1 MSTILFELGCEELPP
16 KSLKPLRDALQASVI
31 AQLTEADITFD
42 SIKAFAAPRRLALQI
57 QGISDKQPDRSEQ
70 KRGPAIKA
78 AFDAEGN
85 LSKALRGSVSSN
97 IPFENS
103 QVLENFFRDSKDE
116 KSNRNFK
123 ELIDK
128 INKQGYK
135 EVLEELNQKSI
146 SFLTKYGIKISVSGT
161 SKGSYISFEQTIQGQ
176 ATTELLPAIFQTA
189 LDNLP
194 IAKRMR
200 SGASRNEFVR
210 PVQWAVLMQD
220 SAVIDATIQGHQTA
234 NQTRGHRFHSPN
246 YHEIAHA
253 GNYEQLLDGLKVVAD
268 FDKRQMLIKNQ
279 VKALADEVN
288 ADAIVPQDL
297 LDEVTALVDFPIAL
311 RASFEPRFLQVPQEA
326 LISTMQAD
334 QKYFCLTDKAGKLQ
348 PYFIFITNIESK
360 DPNQII
366 EGNEK
371 VVRPRLADAEFF
383 FLQDQKQP
391 LFALTESLKTRV
403 FQDKLGTIWEKSE
416 RIAKLAAFIAALMQQ
431 QGQQIDIDETVRAGI
446 LSKADLA
453 SSLVGE
459 YPELQGIAG
468 TYYARLNN
476 EPEAVAASL
485 EEQYLPK
492 FSGDVLPQTPIG
504 ICLALADRLDTLVG
518 IFAIDQAPT
527 GSKDPF
533 SLRRSAIGILRILI
547 EKQLPINLVALVE
560 QAIKGYSDAEG
571 SKIEKMGDTFTQVMA
586 FLNSRYRAMYTEQG
600 VSVDTIQ
607 AVQAINPHMPLDFDQ
622 RIRAVQAFSELSQAS
637 MLADS
642 NKRVANILAK
652 SEVSVADN
660 VDEALLSESAEQSL
674 YGSVRQAQT
683 AVQPLLEQADYTQVL
698 QTLASLDEPLT
709 QFFDN
714 VMVNSE
720 DAALKNNRLALLKQV
735 RALFLTVADISE
747 LQL

>member
-16 KSLKPLRDALQASVI
+16 KSLKPLRDALKTSVI
-31 AQLTEADITFD
+31 EQLTEANISFD

-57 QGISDKQPDRSEQ
+57 QGISDKQPDRTEQ

-78 AFDAEGN
+78 AFDADGN
-85 LSKALRGSVSSN
+85 PTRAAMGFAKGLGIEPS
-97 IPFENS
+97 
-103 QVLENFFRDSKDE
+103 
-116 KSNRNFK
+116 
-123 ELIDK
+123 ELITINTDK
-128 INKQGYK
+128 GDYVGY
-135 EVLEELNQKSI
+135 
-146 SFLTKYGIKISVSGT
+146 
-161 SKGSYISFEQTIQGQ
+161 EQTIHGQ
-176 ATTELLPAIFQTA
+176 ATTELLPEIFQTA
-189 LDNLP
+189 LDDLP

-200 SGASRNEFVR
+200 AGSSRNEFVR

-220 SAVIDATIQGHQTA
+220 DGVIDATIQGHQTGQ
-234 NQTRGHRFHSPN
+234 QTRGHRFHSPD
-246 YHEIAHA
+246 YHTIEHA
-253 GNYEQLLDGLKVVAD
+253 NDYEALLSGLKVVAD
-268 FDKRQMLIKNQ
+268 FDKRQVLIKNQ
-279 VKALADEVN
+279 VKTLADEVN
-288 ADAIVPQDL
+288 ADAIVPQAL

-311 RASFEPRFLQVPQEA
+311 RADFEPRFLRVPQEA

-334 QKYFCLTDKAGKLQ
+334 QKYFCLTDKEGTLL

-360 DPNQII
+360 DPQQII

-391 LFALTESLKTRV
+391 LFVLTESLKTRV
-403 FQDKLGTIWEKSE
+403 FQDQLGTIWEKSE
-416 RIAKLAAFIAALMQQ
+416 RIAKLAAFIATLLQE
-431 QGQQIDIDETVRAGI
+431 QGHDITVDDTVRAAI

-468 TYYARLNN
+468 TYYARLDG
-476 EPEAVAASL
+476 ESEAIAASI

-492 FSGDVLPQTPIG
+492 FSGDVLPKTPIG

-560 QAIKGYSDAEG
+560 QAVKNYSDTDG
-571 SKIEKMGDTFTQVMA
+571 HKIAKMGDTFTQVMG

-607 AVQAINPHMPLDFDQ
+607 AVQAIHPHMPLDFDQ
-622 RIRAVQAFSELSQAS
+622 RIRAVQAFSALPQAEQ
-637 MLADS
+637 LADS

-652 SEVSVADN
+652 SEGKVADH
-660 VDEALLSESAEQSL
+660 VDADLLTESAEKDL
-674 YGSVRQAQT
+674 YQAAQQAQT
-683 AVQPLLEQADYTQVL
+683 AVTPLLATADYTQVL
-698 QTLASLDEPLT
+698 QTLAQLDAPLA
-709 QFFDN
+709 QFFAN
-714 VMVNSE
+714 VMVNSDDE
-720 DAALKNNRLALLKQV
+720 ALKANRLALLQQV

-747 LQL
+747 LQI

>member
-16 KSLKPLRDALQASVI
+16 KSLKPLRDALQASVTE
-31 AQLTEADITFD
+31 QLNEAEIGFD
-42 SIKAFAAPRRLALQI
+42 SIKAFAAPRRLAI
-57 QGISDKQPDRSEQ
+57 RIEGISDKQPDRSEQ

-78 AFDAEGN
+78 AFDSDGN
-85 LSKALRGSVSSN
+85 PTRAAMGFAKGLGIDAS
-97 IPFENS
+97 
-103 QVLENFFRDSKDE
+103 
-116 KSNRNFK
+116 
-123 ELIDK
+123 ELITINTDK
-128 INKQGYK
+128 GDYVGY
-135 EVLEELNQKSI
+135 
-146 SFLTKYGIKISVSGT
+146 
-161 SKGSYISFEQTIQGQ
+161 EQIIQGQ
-176 ATTELLPAIFQTA
+176 ATTELLPTIFQTA

-220 SAVIDATIQGHQTA
+220 SAVIDATIQGHQTGK
-234 NQTRGHRFHSPN
+234 QTRGHRFHSPD
-246 YHEIAHA
+246 YHEITHA
-253 GNYEQLLDGLKVVAD
+253 NDYEQLLDDLKVVAD
-268 FDKRQMLIKNQ
+268 FDKRQTLIKNQ
-279 VKALADEVN
+279 VKTLADEVN
-288 ADAIVPQDL
+288 ADPIVPQDL

-311 RASFEPRFLQVPQEA
+311 RANFEARFLQVPQEA

-416 RIAKLAAFIAALMQQ
+416 RIAKLAAFIATLMQQ
-431 QGQQIDIDETVRAGI
+431 QGRDINVDETVRAAI

-468 TYYARLNN
+468 TYYARLND

-485 EEQYLPK
+485 QEQYLPK

-560 QAIKGYSDAEG
+560 QAIKGYSTSEG
-571 SKIEKMGDTFTQVMA
+571 SKIAKMGDTFTQVMA

-622 RIRAVQAFSELSQAS
+622 RIRAVQTFSELPQAEK
-637 MLADS
+637 LADS

-652 SEVSVADN
+652 SEVNVADT
-660 VDEALLSESAEQSL
+660 VDEALLSEPAEQAL
-674 YGSVRQAQT
+674 YQAVQQAQT
-683 AVQPLLEQADYTQVL
+683 AVKPLLETADYTQVL
-698 QTLASLDEPLT
+698 QTLVSLDAPLT
-709 QFFDN
+709 QFFAD

>member
-16 KSLKPLRDALQASVI
+16 KSLKPLRDALQTSVTE
-31 AQLTEADITFD
+31 QLNEANISFG

-57 QGISDKQPDRSEQ
+57 EGISDKQPDRTEE

-78 AFDAEGN
+78 AFDADGN
-85 LSKALRGSVSSN
+85 PTRAAMGFAKGLGIEAS
-97 IPFENS
+97 
-103 QVLENFFRDSKDE
+103 
-116 KSNRNFK
+116 
-123 ELIDK
+123 ELTTINTDK
-128 INKQGYK
+128 GAYVGY
-135 EVLEELNQKSI
+135 V
-146 SFLTKYGIKISVSGT
+146 
-161 SKGSYISFEQTIQGQ
+161 QTIQGQ

-210 PVQWAVLMQD
+210 PVQWVVLMQD
-220 SAVIDATIQGHQTA
+220 STVIDATIQGHQTG
-234 NQTRGHRFHSPN
+234 NQTRGHRFHSPD
-246 YHEIAHA
+246 YYQIAHA
-253 GNYEQLLDGLKVVAD
+253 NDYEQLLDGLKVVAD
-268 FDKRQMLIKNQ
+268 FDKRQILIKNQ
-279 VKALADEVN
+279 VKALADEVS
-288 ADAIVPQDL
+288 ADAIVPQSL

-334 QKYFCLTDKAGKLQ
+334 QKYFCLTDKVGTLQ

-391 LFALTESLKTRV
+391 LFALTESLKNRV

-431 QGQQIDIDETVRAGI
+431 QGHDINIDETVRAGI

-476 EPEAVAASL
+476 EPEAVAASI

-492 FSGDVLPQTPIG
+492 FSGDVLPQTLIG

-560 QAIKGYSDAEG
+560 QAIKNYGQQNAQKLLNAE
-571 SKIEKMGDTFTQVMA
+571 SSIDFSMGTTFTQVMA

-607 AVQAINPHMPLDFDQ
+607 AVQAIHPHMPLDFDQ
-622 RIRAVQAFSELSQAS
+622 RIRAVQTFSELPQAEKLS
-637 MLADS
+637 DS

-652 SEVSVADN
+652 SEGAV
-660 VDEALLSESAEQSL
+660 AEQVDASL
-674 YGSVRQAQT
+674 LTEDAEKTLYQAVQQAQVD
-683 AVQPLLEQADYTQVL
+683 AKPLLETANYTQVL
-698 QTLASLDEPLT
+698 QTLVSLDEPLT
-709 QFFDN
+709 QFFAD

-720 DAALKNNRLALLKQV
+720 DAALKANRLALLKQV

>member
-85 LSKALRGSVSSN
+85 PTRAAMGFAKGLGIEAS
-97 IPFENS
+97 
-103 QVLENFFRDSKDE
+103 
-116 KSNRNFK
+116 
-123 ELIDK
+123 ELITINTDK
-128 INKQGYK
+128 GDYVGY
-135 EVLEELNQKSI
+135 
-146 SFLTKYGIKISVSGT
+146 
-161 SKGSYISFEQTIQGQ
+161 EQVIHGQ
-176 ATTELLPAIFQTA
+176 ATTELLAAIFQTA

-210 PVQWAVLMQD
+210 PVQWVVLMQD
-220 SAVIDATIQGHQTA
+220 STVIDAIIQGYQTGT
-234 NQTRGHRFHSPN
+234 QTRGHRFHSPN

-253 GNYEQLLDGLKVVAD
+253 NDYEELLGGLKVVAD

-652 SEVSVADN
+652 SEVSVADT
-660 VDEALLSESAEQSL
+660 VDEALLSEPAEQSL
-674 YGSVRQAQT
+674 YASVLQAQT
-683 AVQPLLEQADYTQVL
+683 GVKPMLEQADYTQVL
-698 QTLASLDEPLT
+698 QTLASLDKPLT

>member
-16 KSLKPLRDALQASVI
+16 KSLKPLRDALQASVTE
-31 AQLTEADITFD
+31 QLTEADITFD
-42 SIKAFAAPRRLALQI
+42 SIKAFAAPRRLAIQI

-78 AFDAEGN
+78 AFDSDGN
-85 LSKALRGSVSSN
+85 PTRAAMGFAKGLGIEAS
-97 IPFENS
+97 
-103 QVLENFFRDSKDE
+103 
-116 KSNRNFK
+116 
-123 ELIDK
+123 ELITINTDK
-128 INKQGYK
+128 GDYVGY
-135 EVLEELNQKSI
+135 
-146 SFLTKYGIKISVSGT
+146 
-161 SKGSYISFEQTIQGQ
+161 EQVIHGQ

-220 SAVIDATIQGHQTA
+220 STVIDATIQGHQTGT
-234 NQTRGHRFHSPN
+234 QTRGHRFHSPD
-246 YHEIAHA
+246 YHTIAHA
-253 GNYEQLLDGLKVVAD
+253 NDYEQLLDGLKVVAD

-311 RASFEPRFLQVPQEA
+311 RANFEARFLQVPQEA

-366 EGNEK
+366 GGNEK

-416 RIAKLAAFIAALMQQ
+416 RIAKLAAFIATLMQQ
-431 QGQQIDIDETVRAGI
+431 QGRDISIDETVRAAI

-468 TYYARLNN
+468 TYYARLNG

-492 FSGDVLPQTPIG
+492 FSGDVLPKTPIG

-560 QAIKGYSDAEG
+560 QAIKGYSTSDG
-571 SKIEKMGDTFTQVMA
+571 SKIAKMGDTFTQVMA

-622 RIRAVQAFSELSQAS
+622 RIRAVQTFSKVSQAS

-660 VDEALLSESAEQSL
+660 VDEALLSESAEQEL
-674 YGSVRQAQT
+674 YQAVQQAQK
-683 AVQPLLEQADYTQVL
+683 AVKPLLETADYTQVL
-698 QTLASLDEPLT
+698 QTLVSLDAPLT
-709 QFFDN
+709 QFFAD

-720 DAALKNNRLALLKQV
+720 DVALKNNRLALLKQV

>member
-1 MSTILFELGCEELPP
+1 MSAILFELGCEELPP
-16 KSLKPLRDALQASVI
+16 KSLKPLRDALQASVTQ
-31 AQLTEADITFD
+31 QLTDADISFD
-42 SIKAFAAPRRLALQI
+42 SIKAFAAPRRLAIQI
-57 QGISDKQPDRSEQ
+57 EGISDKQPDRTEQ

-85 LSKALRGSVSSN
+85 PTRAAMGFAKGLGIDAS
-97 IPFENS
+97 
-103 QVLENFFRDSKDE
+103 
-116 KSNRNFK
+116 
-123 ELIDK
+123 ELTTINTDK
-128 INKQGYK
+128 GDY
-135 EVLEELNQKSI
+135 V
-146 SFLTKYGIKISVSGT
+146 G
-161 SKGSYISFEQTIQGQ
+161 FEQTITGQ

-189 LDNLP
+189 LDSLP

-200 SGASRNEFVR
+200 SGSSRNEFVR

-220 SAVIDATIQGHQTA
+220 ATVIDATIQGHQTGS
-234 NQTRGHRFHSPN
+234 QTRGHRFHSPD
-246 YHEIAHA
+246 YHNIAHA
-253 GNYEQLLDGLKVVAD
+253 NDYEQLLDSLKVVVD
-268 FDKRQMLIKNQ
+268 FDKRQMLINNQ
-279 VKALADEVN
+279 VKALAGEVN
-288 ADAIVPQDL
+288 ANAIVPQDL

-311 RASFEPRFLQVPQEA
+311 RASFEARFLQVPQEA

-416 RIAKLAAFIAALMQQ
+416 RIAKLAAFVATLMQQ
-431 QGQQIDIDETVRAGI
+431 QGHDINVDDTVRAGI

-468 TYYARLNN
+468 TYYARLNE

-560 QAIKGYSDAEG
+560 QAIKGYSNAEG
-571 SKIEKMGDTFTQVMA
+571 SKIAKMGDTFTQVMA

-622 RIRAVQAFSELSQAS
+622 RIRAVQAFGEMSQA
-637 MLADS
+637 
-642 NKRVANILAK
+642 
-652 SEVSVADN
+652 
-660 VDEALLSESAEQSL
+660 
-674 YGSVRQAQT
+674 
-683 AVQPLLEQADYTQVL
+683 
-698 QTLASLDEPLT
+698 
-709 QFFDN
+709 
-714 VMVNSE
+714 
-720 DAALKNNRLALLKQV
+720 
-735 RALFLTVADISE
+735 
-747 LQL
+747 

>member
-16 KSLKPLRDALQASVI
+16 KSLKPLRDALQASV
-31 AQLTEADITFD
+31 AEQLVEANISFD
-42 SIKAFAAPRRLALQI
+42 TIKSFAAPRRLAIQI
-57 QGISDKQPDRSEQ
+57 AGISDKQPDRTEQ

-85 LSKALRGSVSSN
+85 PTRAAMGFAKGLGIEAS
-97 IPFENS
+97 
-103 QVLENFFRDSKDE
+103 
-116 KSNRNFK
+116 
-123 ELIDK
+123 ELTTINTDK
-128 INKQGYK
+128 GDYVGY
-135 EVLEELNQKSI
+135 
-146 SFLTKYGIKISVSGT
+146 
-161 SKGSYISFEQTIQGQ
+161 EQTIHGQ
-176 ATTELLPAIFQTA
+176 ATTELLPNIFQTA

-200 SGASRNEFVR
+200 SGASREEFVR
-210 PVQWAVLMQD
+210 PVQWVVLMQD
-220 SAVIDATIQGHQTA
+220 DKVIEATIQGHQSGTK
-234 NQTRGHRFHSPN
+234 TRGHRFHSPD
-246 YHEIAHA
+246 YHEIDHA
-253 GNYEQLLDGLKVVAD
+253 DNYESLLNSLKVIAN
-268 FDKRQMLIKNQ
+268 FDKRRTLINNQ
-279 VKALADEVN
+279 VKTLADQVN
-288 ADAIVPQDL
+288 ANAIIPAEL

-334 QKYFCLTDKAGKLQ
+334 QKYFCLTDKEGKLQ

-360 DPNQII
+360 DPSQII

-391 LFALTESLKTRV
+391 LFAMTESLKTRV
-403 FQDKLGTIWEKSE
+403 FQDQLGTIWEKSE
-416 RIAKLAAFIAALMQQ
+416 RIAKLAAFIAALMQE
-431 QGQQIDIDETVRAGI
+431 QGQTIDIDETVRAAM
-446 LSKADLA
+446 LAKADLA

-468 TYYARLNN
+468 TYYARLND
-476 EPEAVAASL
+476 EPEAVAASI

-560 QAIKGYSDAEG
+560 QAIKNYSSSEG
-571 SKIEKMGDTFTQVMA
+571 SKIAKMGDTFTQVIA

-622 RIRAVQAFSELSQAS
+622 RIRAVQSFSELPQAS

-642 NKRVANILAK
+642 NKRVANIIAK
-652 SEVSVADN
+652 SEGEVADK
-660 VDEALLSESAEQSL
+660 VDEALLSEPAEQAL
-674 YGSVRQAQT
+674 YQAVQQAQT
-683 AVQPLLEQADYTQVL
+683 TVTPLLAKADYTQVL
-698 QTLASLDEPLT
+698 QALASLDQPLT
-709 QFFDN
+709 QFFDS

-720 DAALKNNRLALLKQV
+720 DALLKANRLALLKQV

>member
-16 KSLKPLRDALQASVI
+16 KSLKPLRDALQASVTE
-31 AQLTEADITFD
+31 QLTEADISFD
-42 SIKAFAAPRRLALQI
+42 SIKAFAAPRRLAIQI
-57 QGISDKQPDRSEQ
+57 QSISDKQPDRTEE

-78 AFDAEGN
+78 AFDADGN
-85 LSKALRGSVSSN
+85 PTRAAMGFAKGLGIEAS
-97 IPFENS
+97 
-103 QVLENFFRDSKDE
+103 
-116 KSNRNFK
+116 
-123 ELIDK
+123 ELTTINTDK
-128 INKQGYK
+128 GDYVGY
-135 EVLEELNQKSI
+135 V
-146 SFLTKYGIKISVSGT
+146 
-161 SKGSYISFEQTIQGQ
+161 QTIQGQ

-210 PVQWAVLMQD
+210 PVQWVVLMQD
-220 SAVIDATIQGHQTA
+220 DAVINATIQGHQTGT
-234 NQTRGHRFHSPN
+234 QTRGHRFHSPD
-246 YHEIAHA
+246 YHNIAHA
-253 GNYEQLLDGLKVVAD
+253 NDYEQLLDGLKVVAD

-279 VKALADEVN
+279 VKALADEVSS
-288 ADAIVPQDL
+288 DAIVPQSL

-311 RASFEPRFLQVPQEA
+311 RASFEARFLQVPQEA
-326 LISTMQAD
+326 LISTMQED
-334 QKYFCLTDKAGKLQ
+334 QKYFCLTDKIGKLQ

-431 QGQQIDIDETVRAGI
+431 QGSEISIDETVRAGI

-560 QAIKGYSDAEG
+560 QAIKGYNTAEG
-571 SKIEKMGDTFTQVMA
+571 SKIAKMGDTFTQVMA

-622 RIRAVQAFSELSQAS
+622 RIRAVQTFSDLPQAS

-652 SEVSVADN
+652 SEVSVADT
-660 VDEALLSESAEQSL
+660 VDEALLSEPAEQNL
-674 YGSVRQAQT
+674 YASVKQAQT
-683 AVQPLLEQADYTQVL
+683 VVQPLLERADYTQVL

-720 DAALKNNRLALLKQV
+720 DTALKANRLALLKQV

>member
-16 KSLKPLRDALQASVI
+16 KSLKPLRDALQTSVTD
-31 AQLTEADITFD
+31 QLKDADISFE
-42 SIKAFAAPRRLALQI
+42 SIRAFAAPRRLALQI
-57 QGISDKQPDRSEQ
+57 QGISEKQPDRSEQ

-85 LSKALRGSVSSN
+85 PSRAAIGFANGLGIDPS
-97 IPFENS
+97 
-103 QVLENFFRDSKDE
+103 
-116 KSNRNFK
+116 
-123 ELIDK
+123 ELITINTDK
-128 INKQGYK
+128 GDYVGY
-135 EVLEELNQKSI
+135 
-146 SFLTKYGIKISVSGT
+146 
-161 SKGSYISFEQTIQGQ
+161 EQTIHGQ
-176 ATTELLPAIFQTA
+176 AVTELLPQILQTA

-200 SGASRNEFVR
+200 SGSSREEFVR

-220 SAVIDATIQGHQTA
+220 DQLVEATIQGQQTGT
-234 NQTRGHRFHSPN
+234 QTRGHRFHSPD
-246 YHEIAHA
+246 YHAIDHA
-253 GNYEQLLDGLKVVAD
+253 DNYESLLQSLKVIAN
-268 FDKRQMLIKNQ
+268 FDKRRTLINNQ
-279 VKALADEVN
+279 VKTLADQVN
-288 ADAIVPQDL
+288 AKAIVPQEL

-334 QKYFCLTDKAGKLQ
+334 QKYFCLTDKAGKLL

-360 DPNQII
+360 DPNQIV

-403 FQDKLGTIWEKSE
+403 FQDKLGTIWQKSE
-416 RIAKLAAFIAALMQQ
+416 RIAKLAAFIATLMLE
-431 QGQQIDIDETVRAGI
+431 QGVQIDIDETVRAAI

-485 EEQYLPK
+485 QEQYLPK

-560 QAIKGYSDAEG
+560 QAIKNYSSADNDAT
-571 SKIEKMGDTFTQVMA
+571 IKMGDTFTQVIT

-622 RIRAVQAFSELSQAS
+622 RIRAVQAFSELPQAS
-637 MLADS
+637 KLADS

-652 SEVSVADN
+652 SVAQVADN
-660 VDEALLSESAEQSL
+660 IDESLLSEPAEQQL
-674 YGSVRQAQT
+674 YRAVSQAQ
-683 AVQPLLEQADYTQVL
+683 AALAPLLETADYTQIL
-698 QTLASLDEPLT
+698 QKLASLDEPLT
-709 QFFDN
+709 QFFGN

-720 DAALKNNRLALLKQV
+720 DAALKGNRLALLKQV

>member
-16 KSLKPLRDALQASVI
+16 KSLKPLRDALQASVTE
-31 AQLTEADITFD
+31 QLTEADITFD
-42 SIKAFAAPRRLALQI
+42 SIKAFAAPRRLAIQI

-78 AFDAEGN
+78 AFDSDGN
-85 LSKALRGSVSSN
+85 PTRAAMGFAKGLGIEAS
-97 IPFENS
+97 
-103 QVLENFFRDSKDE
+103 
-116 KSNRNFK
+116 
-123 ELIDK
+123 ELITINTDK
-128 INKQGYK
+128 GDYVGY
-135 EVLEELNQKSI
+135 
-146 SFLTKYGIKISVSGT
+146 
-161 SKGSYISFEQTIQGQ
+161 EQVIDGQ

-220 SAVIDATIQGHQTA
+220 STVIEATIQGHQTGT
-234 NQTRGHRFHSPN
+234 QTRGHRFHSPD
-246 YHEIAHA
+246 YYTIAHA
-253 GNYEQLLDGLKVVAD
+253 NDYEQLLDGLKVVAD

-311 RASFEPRFLQVPQEA
+311 RANFEARFLQVPQEA

-416 RIAKLAAFIAALMQQ
+416 RIAKLAAFIATLMQQ
-431 QGQQIDIDETVRAGI
+431 QGRDINVDETVRAAI

-468 TYYARLNN
+468 TYYARLNG

-492 FSGDVLPQTPIG
+492 FSGDVLPKTPIG

-560 QAIKGYSDAEG
+560 QAIKGYSTSDG
-571 SKIEKMGDTFTQVMA
+571 SKIAKMGDTFTQVMA

-622 RIRAVQAFSELSQAS
+622 RIRAVQTFSKVSQAS

-660 VDEALLSESAEQSL
+660 VDEALLSEPAEQEL
-674 YGSVRQAQT
+674 YQAVQQAQT
-683 AVQPLLEQADYTQVL
+683 AVKPLLETADYTQVL
-698 QTLASLDEPLT
+698 QTLVSLDAPLT
-709 QFFDN
+709 QFFAD
-714 VMVNSE
+714 VMVNS
-720 DAALKNNRLALLKQV
+720 DDVALKNNRLALLKQV

>member
-16 KSLKPLRDALQASVI
+16 KSLKSLRDALQASVTE
-31 AQLTEADITFD
+31 QLNEADISFD
-42 SIKAFAAPRRLALQI
+42 SMKAFAAPRRLAIQI
-57 QGISDKQPDRSEQ
+57 QGISDKQPDRTEE

-78 AFDAEGN
+78 AFDADGN
-85 LSKALRGSVSSN
+85 PTRAAMGFAKGLGIEAS
-97 IPFENS
+97 
-103 QVLENFFRDSKDE
+103 
-116 KSNRNFK
+116 
-123 ELIDK
+123 ELTTINTDK
-128 INKQGYK
+128 GDYVGY
-135 EVLEELNQKSI
+135 I
-146 SFLTKYGIKISVSGT
+146 
-161 SKGSYISFEQTIQGQ
+161 QTIQGQ
-176 ATTELLPAIFQTA
+176 ATTELLPAIFQIA

-200 SGASRNEFVR
+200 SGTSRNEFVR
-210 PVQWAVLMQD
+210 PVQWVVLMQD
-220 SAVIDATIQGHQTA
+220 SAVIDATIQGHQTG
-234 NQTRGHRFHSPN
+234 NQTRGHRFHN
-246 YHEIAHA
+246 ADYHTIAHA
-253 GNYEQLLDGLKVVAD
+253 NDYEQLLEGLKVVAD
-268 FDKRQMLIKNQ
+268 FDKRQAFINNQ
-279 VKALADEVN
+279 VQALAAEVN
-288 ADAIVPQDL
+288 ADAIVPQSL

-334 QKYFCLTDKAGKLQ
+334 QKYFCLTDKEGKLQ

-431 QGQQIDIDETVRAGI
+431 QGQQIDIDETVRAAI

-468 TYYARLNN
+468 TYYARLDN

-492 FSGDVLPQTPIG
+492 FSGDILPQTPIG

-560 QAIKGYSDAEG
+560 QAIKNYSTADG
-571 SKIEKMGDTFTQVMA
+571 SKITKMGDTFTKVIA

-622 RIRAVQAFSELSQAS
+622 RIRAVQTFSELPQAS

-652 SEVSVADN
+652 SEGAVADE
-660 VDEALLSESAEQSL
+660 VDASLLTEDAEKLL
-674 YGSVRQAQT
+674 YQAVQQAQSNVT
-683 AVQPLLEQADYTQVL
+683 PLLETANYTQIL
-698 QTLASLDEPLT
+698 QTLVSLDEPLT
-709 QFFDN
+709 QFFAD

-720 DAALKNNRLALLKQV
+720 EAALKANRLALLKQV

>member
-16 KSLKPLRDALQASVI
+16 KSLKPLRDALQASVTE
-31 AQLTEADITFD
+31 QLNQADISFD
-42 SIKAFAAPRRLALQI
+42 SIKAFAAPRRLAIQI
-57 QGISDKQPDRSEQ
+57 DGISDKQPDRTEE

-78 AFDAEGN
+78 AFDADGN
-85 LSKALRGSVSSN
+85 PTRAAMGFAKGLGIEAS
-97 IPFENS
+97 
-103 QVLENFFRDSKDE
+103 
-116 KSNRNFK
+116 
-123 ELIDK
+123 ELTTINTDK
-128 INKQGYK
+128 GDYVGY
-135 EVLEELNQKSI
+135 I
-146 SFLTKYGIKISVSGT
+146 
-161 SKGSYISFEQTIQGQ
+161 QTVQGQ
-176 ATTELLPAIFQTA
+176 ATTELLPTIFQTA

-210 PVQWAVLMQD
+210 PVQWAVFMQD
-220 SAVIDATIQGHQTA
+220 DAVIDATIQGHQTG
-234 NQTRGHRFHSPN
+234 NQTRGHRFHSPE
-246 YHEIAHA
+246 YHTIAHA
-253 GNYEQLLDGLKVVAD
+253 NDYEQLLECLKVVAD

-288 ADAIVPQDL
+288 ADAIVPQSL

-311 RASFEPRFLQVPQEA
+311 RASFEPRFLQ
-326 LISTMQAD
+326 
-334 QKYFCLTDKAGKLQ
+334 
-348 PYFIFITNIESK
+348 
-360 DPNQII
+360 
-366 EGNEK
+366 
-371 VVRPRLADAEFF
+371 
-383 FLQDQKQP
+383 DQKQP
-391 LFALTESLKTRV
+391 LFALTENLKTRV

-431 QGQQIDIDETVRAGI
+431 QDQQIDIDETVRAGI

-468 TYYARLNN
+468 TYYARLND

-560 QAIKGYSDAEG
+560 QAIKGYSDADG
-571 SKIEKMGDTFTQVMA
+571 SKITKMGDTFTQVMA

-622 RIRAVQAFSELSQAS
+622 RIRAVQAFSELSQAEK
-637 MLADS
+637 LADS

-652 SEVSVADN
+652 SEGVVADE
-660 VDEALLSESAEQSL
+660 VDASLLTEDAEKSL
-674 YGSVRQAQT
+674 YQAVQQAQT
-683 AVQPLLEQADYTQVL
+683 AVTPLLETANYTQIL
-698 QTLASLDEPLT
+698 QTLVSLDEPLT
-709 QFFDN
+709 QFFAD
-714 VMVNSE
+714 VMVNSK
-720 DAALKNNRLALLKQV
+720 DMALQANRLALLKQV

>member
-16 KSLKPLRDALQASVI
+16 KSLKPLRDALQTSVTE
-31 AQLTEADITFD
+31 QLKDADISFD
-42 SIKAFAAPRRLALQI
+42 AIKSFAAPRRLAIQI
-57 QGISDKQPDRSEQ
+57 TGISDKQPDRTEQ

-78 AFDAEGN
+78 AFDSDGN
-85 LSKALRGSVSSN
+85 PTRAAMGFAKGLGIEAS
-97 IPFENS
+97 
-103 QVLENFFRDSKDE
+103 
-116 KSNRNFK
+116 
-123 ELIDK
+123 ELITINTDK
-128 INKQGYK
+128 GDYVGY
-135 EVLEELNQKSI
+135 
-146 SFLTKYGIKISVSGT
+146 
-161 SKGSYISFEQTIQGQ
+161 EQTIHGQ
-176 ATTELLPAIFQTA
+176 ATTELLPSIFQTA
-189 LDNLP
+189 LDSLP

-200 SGASRNEFVR
+200 SGSSRDEFVR

-220 SAVIDATIQGHQTA
+220 DAVIDATIQGHQTS
-234 NQTRGHRFHSPN
+234 NQTRGHRFHSPD
-246 YHEIAHA
+246 YRKIAHA
-253 GNYEQLLDGLKVVAD
+253 TDYESLLTDLKVVAD

-288 ADAIVPQDL
+288 ADAIVPQEL

-348 PYFIFITNIESK
+348 PYFIFITNIEST

-416 RIAKLAAFIAALMQQ
+416 RIAKLAAFVATLMQQ
-431 QGQQIDIDETVRAGI
+431 QGHDIEVEDTVRAAI

-468 TYYARLNN
+468 TYYARLNG
-476 EPEAVAASL
+476 EPAAVAASL
-485 EEQYLPK
+485 QEQYLPK

-547 EKQLPINLVALVE
+547 EKQLPINLAALVE
-560 QAIKGYSDAEG
+560 QAVKGYSTSDG
-571 SKIEKMGDTFTQVMA
+571 SKIAKMGDTFTQVMA

-607 AVQAINPHMPLDFDQ
+607 AVQAIQPHMPLDFDQ
-622 RIRAVQAFSELSQAS
+622 RIRAVQAFSELAQAEK
-637 MLADS
+637 LADS

-660 VDEALLSESAEQSL
+660 VDEALLSEPAEQEL
-674 YGSVRQAQT
+674 YQAVQQAQT
-683 AVQPLLEQADYTQVL
+683 AVKPLLETADYTQVL
-698 QTLASLDEPLT
+698 QTLASLDAPLT
-709 QFFDN
+709 QFFAD

>member
-16 KSLKPLRDALQASVI
+16 KSLKPLRDALQASVTQ
-31 AQLTEADITFD
+31 QLTDADISFD
-42 SIKAFAAPRRLALQI
+42 SIKAFAAPRRLAIQI
-57 QGISDKQPDRSEQ
+57 EGISDKQPDRTEQ

-85 LSKALRGSVSSN
+85 PTRAAMGFAKGLGIDAS
-97 IPFENS
+97 
-103 QVLENFFRDSKDE
+103 
-116 KSNRNFK
+116 
-123 ELIDK
+123 ELTTINTDK
-128 INKQGYK
+128 GDY
-135 EVLEELNQKSI
+135 V
-146 SFLTKYGIKISVSGT
+146 G
-161 SKGSYISFEQTIQGQ
+161 FEQTITGQ
-176 ATTELLPAIFQTA
+176 ATTELLPDIFQTA
-189 LDNLP
+189 LDSLP

-200 SGASRNEFVR
+200 SGSSRNEFVR

-220 SAVIDATIQGHQTA
+220 AAVIDATIQGHQTGS
-234 NQTRGHRFHSPN
+234 QTRGHRFHSPD
-246 YHEIAHA
+246 YHNIVHA
-253 GNYEQLLDGLKVVAD
+253 NEYEQLLDSLKVVVD
-268 FDKRQMLIKNQ
+268 FDKRQMLINNQ
-279 VKALADEVN
+279 VKALAGEVN

-311 RASFEPRFLQVPQEA
+311 RASFEARFLQVPQEA

-391 LFALTESLKTRV
+391 LFALTESLKNRV

-416 RIAKLAAFIAALMQQ
+416 RIAKLAAFIATLMQQ
-431 QGQQIDIDETVRAGI
+431 QGHDINVDDTVRAGI

-468 TYYARLNN
+468 TYYARLNE

-560 QAIKGYSDAEG
+560 QAIKGYSNAEG
-571 SKIEKMGDTFTQVMA
+571 SKIAKMGDTFTQVMA

-652 SEVSVADN
+652 SETEVADT
-660 VDEALLSESAEQSL
+660 VDEALLSEPAEQNL
-674 YGSVRQAQT
+674 YANVKQAQT
-683 AVQPLLEQADYTQVL
+683 RVQPLLEQADYTQVL

-714 VMVNSE
+714 VMVNSD
-720 DAALKNNRLALLKQV
+720 DATLKNNRLALLKQV

>member
-16 KSLKPLRDALQASVI
+16 KSLKPLRDALQASVTE
-31 AQLTEADITFD
+31 QLNQADISFD
-42 SIKAFAAPRRLALQI
+42 SIKAFAAPRRLAIQI
-57 QGISDKQPDRSEQ
+57 DGISDKQPDRTEE

-78 AFDAEGN
+78 AFDADGN
-85 LSKALRGSVSSN
+85 PTRAAMGFAKGLGIEASKLTTIN
-97 IPFENS
+97 T
-103 QVLENFFRDSKDE
+103 
-116 KSNRNFK
+116 
-123 ELIDK
+123 DK
-128 INKQGYK
+128 GDYVGY
-135 EVLEELNQKSI
+135 I
-146 SFLTKYGIKISVSGT
+146 
-161 SKGSYISFEQTIQGQ
+161 QTVQGQ
-176 ATTELLPAIFQTA
+176 ATTELLPTIFQTA

-220 SAVIDATIQGHQTA
+220 DAVIDATIQGHQTG
-234 NQTRGHRFHSPN
+234 NQTRGHRFHSPE
-246 YHEIAHA
+246 YHTIAHA
-253 GNYEQLLDGLKVVAD
+253 NDYEQLLDGLKVVAD

-288 ADAIVPQDL
+288 ADAIVPQSL

-366 EGNEK
+366 QGNEK

-431 QGQQIDIDETVRAGI
+431 QDQQIDIDETVRAGI

-468 TYYARLNN
+468 TYYARLND

-560 QAIKGYSDAEG
+560 QAIKGYSDADG
-571 SKIEKMGDTFTQVMA
+571 SKITKMGDTFTQVMA

-622 RIRAVQAFSELSQAS
+622 RIRAVQAFSELSQAEK
-637 MLADS
+637 LADS

-652 SEVSVADN
+652 SEGVVADE
-660 VDEALLSESAEQSL
+660 VDASLLTEDAEKSL
-674 YGSVRQAQT
+674 YQAVQQAQT
-683 AVQPLLEQADYTQVL
+683 AVTPLLETANYTQIL
-698 QTLASLDEPLT
+698 QTLVSLDEPLT
-709 QFFDN
+709 QFFAD
-714 VMVNSE
+714 VMVNSK
-720 DAALKNNRLALLKQV
+720 DMALQANRLALLKQV

>member
-1 MSTILFELGCEELPP
+1 MGFAKGLGIEASELTTIN
-16 KSLKPLRDALQASVI
+16 
-31 AQLTEADITFD
+31 T
-42 SIKAFAAPRRLALQI
+42 
-57 QGISDKQPDRSEQ
+57 DKGDY
-70 KRGPAIKA
+70 
-78 AFDAEGN
+78 
-85 LSKALRGSVSSN
+85 V
-97 IPFENS
+97 
-103 QVLENFFRDSKDE
+103 
-116 KSNRNFK
+116 
-123 ELIDK
+123 
-128 INKQGYK
+128 GY
-135 EVLEELNQKSI
+135 
-146 SFLTKYGIKISVSGT
+146 
-161 SKGSYISFEQTIQGQ
+161 EQTIHGQ

-189 LDNLP
+189 LDDLP

-220 SAVIDATIQGHQTA
+220 SAVIEATIQGHQTGT
-234 NQTRGHRFHSPN
+234 QTRGHRFHSPDFYN
-246 YHEIAHA
+246 IDHA
-253 GNYEQLLDGLKVVAD
+253 NDYEPLLDGLKVVAD

-279 VKALADEVN
+279 VKALADEIN
-288 ADAIVPQDL
+288 ADAIVPQGL

-311 RASFEPRFLQVPQEA
+311 RADFEARFLQVPQEA

-334 QKYFCLTDKAGKLQ
+334 QKYFCLTDKAGTLQ

-360 DPNQII
+360 DPQQII

-403 FQDKLGTIWEKSE
+403 FQDQLGTIWEKSE
-416 RIAKLAAFIAALMQQ
+416 RIAKLAAYIAALMQQ
-431 QGQQIDIDETVRAGI
+431 QGHEINIDDTVRAAM

-468 TYYARLNN
+468 TYYARLND

-492 FSGDVLPQTPIG
+492 FSGDVLPQTSIG

-533 SLRRSAIGILRILI
+533 SLRRSAIGVLRILI

-560 QAIKGYSDAEG
+560 QAIKNYSSSDG
-571 SKIEKMGDTFTQVMA
+571 SKITKMGDTFTQVMA

-607 AVQAINPHMPLDFDQ
+607 AVQAIHPHMPLDFDQ
-622 RIRAVQAFSELSQAS
+622 RIRAVQTFSELPQAEQ
-637 MLADS
+637 LADS

-652 SEVSVADN
+652 SEETVADK
-660 VDEALLSESAEQSL
+660 VDEALLTEPAEQTL
-674 YGSVRQAQT
+674 YETVRQAQT
-683 AVQPLLEQADYTQVL
+683 AVTPLLAEADYTQVL
-698 QTLASLDEPLT
+698 QTLAGLDAPLT
-709 QFFDN
+709 QFFDD

-747 LQL
+747 LQI

>member
-16 KSLKPLRDALQASVI
+16 KSLKSLRDALQASVTE
-31 AQLTEADITFD
+31 QLNEAEISFD

-85 LSKALRGSVSSN
+85 PTRAAMGFAKGLGIEAS
-97 IPFENS
+97 
-103 QVLENFFRDSKDE
+103 
-116 KSNRNFK
+116 
-123 ELIDK
+123 ELITINTDK
-128 INKQGYK
+128 GDYVGY
-135 EVLEELNQKSI
+135 
-146 SFLTKYGIKISVSGT
+146 
-161 SKGSYISFEQTIQGQ
+161 EQVIHGQ
-176 ATTELLPAIFQTA
+176 ATTELLAAIFQTA

-210 PVQWAVLMQD
+210 PVQWVVLMQD
-220 SAVIDATIQGHQTA
+220 SAVIDAIIQGHQTGM
-234 NQTRGHRFHSPN
+234 QTRGHRFHSPN

-253 GNYEQLLDGLKVVAD
+253 NDYEELLGGLKVVAD

-431 QGQQIDIDETVRAGI
+431 QDQQIDIDETVRAGI

-492 FSGDVLPQTPIG
+492 FSGDVLPQTPI
-504 ICLALADRLDTLVG
+504 A
-518 IFAIDQAPT
+518 FA
-527 GSKDPF
+527 
-533 SLRRSAIGILRILI
+533 
-547 EKQLPINLVALVE
+547 
-560 QAIKGYSDAEG
+560 
-571 SKIEKMGDTFTQVMA
+571 
-586 FLNSRYRAMYTEQG
+586 
-600 VSVDTIQ
+600 
-607 AVQAINPHMPLDFDQ
+607 
-622 RIRAVQAFSELSQAS
+622 
-637 MLADS
+637 
-642 NKRVANILAK
+642 
-652 SEVSVADN
+652 
-660 VDEALLSESAEQSL
+660 
-674 YGSVRQAQT
+674 
-683 AVQPLLEQADYTQVL
+683 
-698 QTLASLDEPLT
+698 
-709 QFFDN
+709 
-714 VMVNSE
+714 
-720 DAALKNNRLALLKQV
+720 
-735 RALFLTVADISE
+735 
-747 LQL
+747 

>member
-16 KSLKPLRDALQASVI
+16 KSLKPLRDALQASVTE
-31 AQLTEADITFD
+31 QLNEAEISFD

-85 LSKALRGSVSSN
+85 PTRAAMGFAKGLGIEA
-97 IPFENS
+97 S
-103 QVLENFFRDSKDE
+103 Q
-116 KSNRNFK
+116 
-123 ELIDK
+123 LITINTDK
-128 INKQGYK
+128 GDYVGY
-135 EVLEELNQKSI
+135 
-146 SFLTKYGIKISVSGT
+146 
-161 SKGSYISFEQTIQGQ
+161 EQVIHGQ
-176 ATTELLPAIFQTA
+176 ATTELLAAIFQTA

-220 SAVIDATIQGHQTA
+220 STVIDATIQGHQTGT
-234 NQTRGHRFHSPN
+234 QTRGHRFHSPN

-253 GNYEQLLDGLKVVAD
+253 NDYEELLGGLKVVAD

-652 SEVSVADN
+652 SEVSVADT

-674 YGSVRQAQT
+674 YASVLQAQT
-683 AVQPLLEQADYTQVL
+683 AVKPLLEQADYTQVL
-698 QTLASLDEPLT
+698 QTLASLDELLT

>member
-16 KSLKPLRDALQASVI
+16 KSLKPLRDALQASVTE
-31 AQLTEADITFD
+31 QLTEADITFD
-42 SIKAFAAPRRLALQI
+42 SIKAFAAPRRLAIQV

-78 AFDAEGN
+78 AFDSDGN
-85 LSKALRGSVSSN
+85 PTRAAMGFAKGLGIEAS
-97 IPFENS
+97 
-103 QVLENFFRDSKDE
+103 
-116 KSNRNFK
+116 
-123 ELIDK
+123 ELITINTDK
-128 INKQGYK
+128 GDYVGY
-135 EVLEELNQKSI
+135 
-146 SFLTKYGIKISVSGT
+146 
-161 SKGSYISFEQTIQGQ
+161 EQVIHGQ

-220 SAVIDATIQGHQTA
+220 STVIDATIQGHQTGT
-234 NQTRGHRFHSPN
+234 QTRGHRFHSPD
-246 YHEIAHA
+246 YHTITHA
-253 GNYEQLLDGLKVVAD
+253 NDYEQLLDGLKVVAD

-311 RASFEPRFLQVPQEA
+311 RANFEARFLQVPQEA

-431 QGQQIDIDETVRAGI
+431 QGRDINVDETVRAAI

-468 TYYARLNN
+468 TYYARLNG

-560 QAIKGYSDAEG
+560 QAIKGYSTSDG
-571 SKIEKMGDTFTQVMA
+571 SKIAKMGDTFTQVMA

-622 RIRAVQAFSELSQAS
+622 RIRAVQSFSKVSQAS

-660 VDEALLSESAEQSL
+660 VDEPLLSEPAEQEL
-674 YGSVRQAQT
+674 YQAVQQAQT
-683 AVQPLLEQADYTQVL
+683 AVKPLLETADYTQVL
-698 QTLASLDEPLT
+698 QTLVSLDAPLT
-709 QFFDN
+709 QFFAD
-714 VMVNSE
+714 VMVNSD

>member
-16 KSLKPLRDALQASVI
+16 KSLKPLRDALQASVTE
-31 AQLTEADITFD
+31 QLNEAEIGFD
-42 SIKAFAAPRRLALQI
+42 SIKAFAAPRRLAI
-57 QGISDKQPDRSEQ
+57 RIEGISDKQPDRSEQ

-78 AFDAEGN
+78 AFDSDGN
-85 LSKALRGSVSSN
+85 PTRAAMGFAKGLGIDAS
-97 IPFENS
+97 
-103 QVLENFFRDSKDE
+103 
-116 KSNRNFK
+116 
-123 ELIDK
+123 ELITINTDK
-128 INKQGYK
+128 GDYVGY
-135 EVLEELNQKSI
+135 
-146 SFLTKYGIKISVSGT
+146 
-161 SKGSYISFEQTIQGQ
+161 EQIIQGQ
-176 ATTELLPAIFQTA
+176 ATTELLPTIFQTA

-220 SAVIDATIQGHQTA
+220 DAVIDATIQGHQTGK
-234 NQTRGHRFHSPN
+234 QTRGHRFHSPD
-246 YHEIAHA
+246 YHEITHA
-253 GNYEQLLDGLKVVAD
+253 NDYEQLLDDLKVVAD
-268 FDKRQMLIKNQ
+268 FDKRQTLIKNQ
-279 VKALADEVN
+279 VKTLADEVN
-288 ADAIVPQDL
+288 ADPIVPQDL

-311 RASFEPRFLQVPQEA
+311 RANFEPRFLQVPQEA

-416 RIAKLAAFIAALMQQ
+416 RIAKLAAFIATLMQQ
-431 QGQQIDIDETVRAGI
+431 QGRDINVDETVRAAI

-468 TYYARLNN
+468 TYYARLND

-485 EEQYLPK
+485 QEQYLPK

-560 QAIKGYSDAEG
+560 QAIKGYSTSEG
-571 SKIEKMGDTFTQVMA
+571 SKIAKMGDTFTQVMA

-622 RIRAVQAFSELSQAS
+622 RIRAVQTFSELPQAEK
-637 MLADS
+637 LADS

-652 SEVSVADN
+652 SEVNVADT
-660 VDEALLSESAEQSL
+660 VDEALLSEAAEQTL
-674 YGSVRQAQT
+674 YQAVQQAQM
-683 AVQPLLEQADYTQVL
+683 AVKPLLETADYTQVL
-698 QTLASLDEPLT
+698 QTLVSLDAPLT
-709 QFFDN
+709 QFFAD

>member
-16 KSLKPLRDALQASVI
+16 KSLKPLRDALQASI
-31 AQLTEADITFD
+31 TEQLTAADITFD
-42 SIKAFAAPRRLALQI
+42 SIKAFAAPRRLAIQI
-57 QGISDKQPDRSEQ
+57 QGISDKQPDRTEQ

-85 LSKALRGSVSSN
+85 PTRAAMGFAKGLGIEAS
-97 IPFENS
+97 
-103 QVLENFFRDSKDE
+103 
-116 KSNRNFK
+116 
-123 ELIDK
+123 ELTTINTDK
-128 INKQGYK
+128 GDY
-135 EVLEELNQKSI
+135 V
-146 SFLTKYGIKISVSGT
+146 G
-161 SKGSYISFEQTIQGQ
+161 FEQTIRGQ

-220 SAVIDATIQGHQTA
+220 DTVIDATIQGHQTGT
-234 NQTRGHRFHSPN
+234 QTRGHRFHSPD
-246 YHEIAHA
+246 YHNIAHA
-253 GNYEQLLDGLKVVAD
+253 NDYEKLLDGLKVVAD

-288 ADAIVPQDL
+288 SDAIVPQDL

-311 RASFEPRFLQVPQEA
+311 RASFEARFLQVPQEA

-334 QKYFCLTDKAGKLQ
+334 QKYFCLTDKTGKLQ

-391 LFALTESLKTRV
+391 LFALTESLKNRV

-416 RIAKLAAFIAALMQQ
+416 RIAKLAAFIATLMQQ
-431 QGQQIDIDETVRAGI
+431 QGHDINVDETVRAGI

-468 TYYARLNN
+468 TYYARLND

-571 SKIEKMGDTFTQVMA
+571 SKIAKMGDTFTQVMA

-652 SEVSVADN
+652 SEVSVADT
-660 VDEALLSESAEQSL
+660 VDETLLSEPAEQNL
-674 YGSVRQAQT
+674 YANVQQAQT
-683 AVQPLLEQADYTQVL
+683 VVQPLLEQADYTQVL

-709 QFFDN
+709 QFFDQ

>member
-16 KSLKPLRDALQASVI
+16 KSLKPLRDALQASVTE
-31 AQLTEADITFD
+31 QLNEAEIGFD
-42 SIKAFAAPRRLALQI
+42 SIKAFAAPRRLAIQI
-57 QGISDKQPDRSEQ
+57 EGISDKQPDRSEQ

-78 AFDAEGN
+78 AFDSDGN
-85 LSKALRGSVSSN
+85 PTRAAMGFAKGLGIDAS
-97 IPFENS
+97 
-103 QVLENFFRDSKDE
+103 
-116 KSNRNFK
+116 
-123 ELIDK
+123 ELITINTDK
-128 INKQGYK
+128 GDYVGY
-135 EVLEELNQKSI
+135 
-146 SFLTKYGIKISVSGT
+146 
-161 SKGSYISFEQTIQGQ
+161 EQIIQGQ
-176 ATTELLPAIFQTA
+176 ATTELLPTIFQTA

-220 SAVIDATIQGHQTA
+220 SAVIDATIQGHQTGK
-234 NQTRGHRFHSPN
+234 QTRGHRFHSPD
-246 YHEIAHA
+246 YHEITHA
-253 GNYEQLLDGLKVVAD
+253 NDYEQLLDDLKVVAD
-268 FDKRQMLIKNQ
+268 FDKRQTLIKNQ
-279 VKALADEVN
+279 VKTLADEVN
-288 ADAIVPQDL
+288 ADPIVPQDL

-311 RASFEPRFLQVPQEA
+311 RANFEARFLQVPQEA

-416 RIAKLAAFIAALMQQ
+416 RIAKLAAFIATLMQQ
-431 QGQQIDIDETVRAGI
+431 QGRDINVDETVRAAI

-468 TYYARLNN
+468 TYYARLND

-485 EEQYLPK
+485 QEQYLPK

-560 QAIKGYSDAEG
+560 QAIKGYSTSEG
-571 SKIEKMGDTFTQVMA
+571 SKIAKMGDTFTQVME

-622 RIRAVQAFSELSQAS
+622 RIRAVQTFSELPQAEE
-637 MLADS
+637 LADS

-652 SEVSVADN
+652 SEVSVADT
-660 VDEALLSESAEQSL
+660 VDEALLSEAAEQTL
-674 YGSVRQAQT
+674 YQAVQQAQM
-683 AVQPLLEQADYTQVL
+683 AVKPLLETADYTQVL
-698 QTLASLDEPLT
+698 QTLVSLDAPLT
-709 QFFDN
+709 QFFAD

>member
-31 AQLTEADITFD
+31 EQLKEADISFN
-42 SIKAFAAPRRLALQI
+42 SIKAFAAPRRLAIQI
-57 QGISDKQPDRSEQ
+57 TGISDKQPDRTEQ

-78 AFDAEGN
+78 AFDDEGN
-85 LSKALRGSVSSN
+85 PTRAAMGFAKGLGIETS
-97 IPFENS
+97 
-103 QVLENFFRDSKDE
+103 
-116 KSNRNFK
+116 
-123 ELIDK
+123 ELTTIHTDK
-128 INKQGYK
+128 GDYVGY
-135 EVLEELNQKSI
+135 
-146 SFLTKYGIKISVSGT
+146 
-161 SKGSYISFEQTIQGQ
+161 EQTIHGQ
-176 ATTELLPAIFQTA
+176 ATTELLPDIFQTA

-200 SGASRNEFVR
+200 SGSGREEFVR
-210 PVQWAVLMQD
+210 PVQWVVLMQD
-220 SAVIDATIQGHQTA
+220 DQVIDATIQGHQSGA
-234 NQTRGHRFHSPN
+234 KTRGHRFHSPDD
-246 YHEIAHA
+246 HELDHA
-253 GNYEQLLDGLKVVAD
+253 DNYESLLERLKVIAD
-268 FDKRQMLIKNQ
+268 FDKRRMMINNQ
-279 VKALADEVN
+279 VKTLADQVN
-288 ADAIVPQDL
+288 AKAIVPAEL
-297 LDEVTALVDFPIAL
+297 LDEVTALVDLPIAL

-334 QKYFCLTDKAGKLQ
+334 QKYFCLTDKDGKLQ

-360 DPNQII
+360 DPNQIV

-391 LFALTESLKTRV
+391 LFAMTESLKTRV
-403 FQDKLGTIWEKSE
+403 FQDQLGTIWEKSE
-416 RIAKLAAFIAALMQQ
+416 RIAKLAGFIARLLQQ
-431 QGQQIDIDETVRAGI
+431 QGQSIDLDETVRAAM
-446 LSKADLA
+446 LAKADLT

-468 TYYARLNN
+468 TYYARLND
-476 EPEAVAASL
+476 EPEAVAASI

-492 FSGDVLPQTPIG
+492 FSGDILPQTPIG

-560 QAIKGYSDAEG
+560 QAIKGYSNESG
-571 SKIEKMGDTFTQVMA
+571 SKIAKMGDTFTQVMA
-586 FLNSRYRAMYTEQG
+586 FLNSRYRAMYTEKG

-622 RIRAVQAFSELSQAS
+622 RIRAVQSFSKLPQAS

-642 NKRVANILAK
+642 NKRVANIIAK
-652 SEVSVADN
+652 SEGAVADS
-660 VDEALLSESAEQSL
+660 VDESLLTEAAEQAL
-674 YGSVRQAQT
+674 YAKVQQAQQQV
-683 AVQPLLEQADYTQVL
+683 APLLEQADYTQVL
-698 QTLASLDEPLT
+698 QTLTSLDEPLT
-709 QFFDN
+709 QFFDS

-720 DAALKNNRLALLKQV
+720 DAALKANRLALLKQV

>member
-16 KSLKPLRDALQASVI
+16 KSLKPLRDALQASVTE
-31 AQLTEADITFD
+31 QLNQADISFD
-42 SIKAFAAPRRLALQI
+42 SIKAFAAPRRLAIQI
-57 QGISDKQPDRSEQ
+57 DGISDKQPDRTEE

-78 AFDAEGN
+78 AFDADGN
-85 LSKALRGSVSSN
+85 PTRAAMGFAKGLGIEASKLTTIN
-97 IPFENS
+97 T
-103 QVLENFFRDSKDE
+103 
-116 KSNRNFK
+116 
-123 ELIDK
+123 DK
-128 INKQGYK
+128 GDYVGY
-135 EVLEELNQKSI
+135 I
-146 SFLTKYGIKISVSGT
+146 
-161 SKGSYISFEQTIQGQ
+161 QTVQGQ
-176 ATTELLPAIFQTA
+176 ATTELLPTIFQTA

-220 SAVIDATIQGHQTA
+220 DAVIDATIQGHQTG
-234 NQTRGHRFHSPN
+234 NQTRGHRFHSPE
-246 YHEIAHA
+246 YHTIAHA
-253 GNYEQLLDGLKVVAD
+253 NDYEQLLDGLKVVAD

-288 ADAIVPQDL
+288 ADAIVPQSL

-348 PYFIFITNIESK
+348 PYFIFITYIESK

-366 EGNEK
+366 QGNEK

-468 TYYARLNN
+468 TYYARLND

-560 QAIKGYSDAEG
+560 QAIKGYSDADG
-571 SKIEKMGDTFTQVMA
+571 SKITKMGDTFTQVMA

-622 RIRAVQAFSELSQAS
+622 RIRAVQAFSELSQAEK
-637 MLADS
+637 LADS

-652 SEVSVADN
+652 SEGVVADE
-660 VDEALLSESAEQSL
+660 VDASLLTEDAEKSL
-674 YGSVRQAQT
+674 YQAVQQAQT
-683 AVQPLLEQADYTQVL
+683 AVTPLLETANYTQIL
-698 QTLASLDEPLT
+698 QTLVSLDEPLT
-709 QFFDN
+709 QFFAD
-714 VMVNSE
+714 VMVNSK
-720 DAALKNNRLALLKQV
+720 DMALQANRLALLKQV

>member
-16 KSLKPLRDALQASVI
+16 KSLKPLRDALQASVTE
-31 AQLTEADITFD
+31 QLNEADISFD
-42 SIKAFAAPRRLALQI
+42 SMKAFAAPRRLALRI
-57 QGISDKQPDRSEQ
+57 EGISDKQPDRAEE

-78 AFDAEGN
+78 AFDVDGN
-85 LSKALRGSVSSN
+85 PTRAAMGFAKGLGIEAS
-97 IPFENS
+97 
-103 QVLENFFRDSKDE
+103 
-116 KSNRNFK
+116 
-123 ELIDK
+123 ELTTINTDK
-128 INKQGYK
+128 GDYVGY
-135 EVLEELNQKSI
+135 V
-146 SFLTKYGIKISVSGT
+146 
-161 SKGSYISFEQTIQGQ
+161 QTIQGQ

-200 SGASRNEFVR
+200 SGTSHNEFVR
-210 PVQWAVLMQD
+210 PVQWVVLMQD
-220 SAVIDATIQGHQTA
+220 SAVIDATIQGHQTG
-234 NQTRGHRFHSPN
+234 NQTRGHRFHSPD
-246 YHEIAHA
+246 YHTIAHA
-253 GNYEQLLDGLKVVAD
+253 NDYEQLLEGLKVVAD
-268 FDKRQMLIKNQ
+268 FDKRQAFINNQ
-279 VKALADEVN
+279 VQALAAEVN
-288 ADAIVPQDL
+288 ADAIVPQSL

-334 QKYFCLTDKAGKLQ
+334 QKYFCLTDKEGKLQ

-431 QGQQIDIDETVRAGI
+431 QGQQIDIDETVRAAI

-560 QAIKGYSDAEG
+560 QAIKNYSTADD
-571 SKIEKMGDTFTQVMA
+571 SKIIKMGDTFTKVIA

-622 RIRAVQAFSELSQAS
+622 RIRAVQTFSELPQAS

-652 SEVSVADN
+652 SEDTVADQID
-660 VDEALLSESAEQSL
+660 VSLLTEDAEKSL
-674 YGSVRQAQT
+674 YQAVQQAQSNVT
-683 AVQPLLEQADYTQVL
+683 PLLETANYTQIL
-698 QTLASLDEPLT
+698 QTLVSLDEPLT
-709 QFFDN
+709 QFFAD

-720 DAALKNNRLALLKQV
+720 EAALKANRLALLKQV

>member
-16 KSLKPLRDALQASVI
+16 KSLKPLRDALENSVKE
-31 AQLTEADITFD
+31 QLTEANISFD

-57 QGISDKQPDRSEQ
+57 EGIADKQPDRTEQ

-78 AFDAEGN
+78 AFDADGN
-85 LSKALRGSVSSN
+85 PTRAAMGFAKGLGIEAS
-97 IPFENS
+97 
-103 QVLENFFRDSKDE
+103 
-116 KSNRNFK
+116 
-123 ELIDK
+123 ELTTINTDK
-128 INKQGYK
+128 GDYVGY
-135 EVLEELNQKSI
+135 
-146 SFLTKYGIKISVSGT
+146 
-161 SKGSYISFEQTIQGQ
+161 EQAVHGQ

-200 SGASRNEFVR
+200 SGASREEFVR

-220 SAVIDATIQGHQTA
+220 DAVIDATIQGHQTGT
-234 NQTRGHRFHSPN
+234 QTRGHRFHSPD
-246 YHEIAHA
+246 YHTIAHA
-253 GNYEQLLDGLKVVAD
+253 NDYEELLKGLKVVAD

-279 VKALADEVN
+279 VKALANQVN
-288 ADAIVPQDL
+288 ANAIVPQDL

-311 RASFEPRFLQVPQEA
+311 RADFESRFLQVPQEA

-334 QKYFCLTDKAGKLQ
+334 QKYFCLTDKEGKLQ

-360 DPNQII
+360 DPKQII

-416 RIAKLAAFIAALMQQ
+416 RIAKLAAFVATLMQQ
-431 QGQQIDIDETVRAGI
+431 QGEQIDIEETVRAAM
-446 LSKADLA
+446 LAKADLA

-468 TYYARLNN
+468 TYYARLNG
-476 EPEAVAASL
+476 EPAAVAASL

-492 FSGDVLPQTPIG
+492 FSGDVLPKTPIG

-560 QAIKGYSDAEG
+560 QAIKNYTSTEG
-571 SKIEKMGDTFTQVMA
+571 SKIAKMGDTFTQVMA

-622 RIRAVQAFSELSQAS
+622 RIRAVQTFSELPQAS

-652 SEVSVADN
+652 SEVTVADK
-660 VDEALLSESAEQSL
+660 VDEALLAEPAEQVL
-674 YGSVRQAQT
+674 YSSVRQAQT
-683 AVQPLLEQADYTQVL
+683 AVTPLLEKADYTQVL

-720 DAALKNNRLALLKQV
+720 DAALKNNRLALLNQV

>member
-16 KSLKPLRDALQASVI
+16 KSLKPLRDALQTSVTE
-31 AQLTEADITFD
+31 QLTAADITFD
-42 SIKAFAAPRRLALQI
+42 SIKAFAAPRRLAIQI
-57 QGISDKQPDRSEQ
+57 QGISDKQPDRTEQ

-85 LSKALRGSVSSN
+85 PTRAAIGFAKGLGIEAS
-97 IPFENS
+97 
-103 QVLENFFRDSKDE
+103 
-116 KSNRNFK
+116 
-123 ELIDK
+123 ELTTINTDK
-128 INKQGYK
+128 GDY
-135 EVLEELNQKSI
+135 V
-146 SFLTKYGIKISVSGT
+146 G
-161 SKGSYISFEQTIQGQ
+161 FEQTIQGQ
-176 ATTELLPAIFQTA
+176 ATTELLPAIFQMA

-220 SAVIDATIQGHQTA
+220 STVIDASIQGHQTGT
-234 NQTRGHRFHSPN
+234 QTRGHRFHSPD
-246 YHEIAHA
+246 YHSIAHA
-253 GNYEQLLDGLKVVAD
+253 NDYEQLLDGLKVVVD

-288 ADAIVPQDL
+288 SDAIVPQNL

-311 RASFEPRFLQVPQEA
+311 RASFEARFLQVPQEA

-391 LFALTESLKTRV
+391 LFALTESLKNRV

-416 RIAKLAAFIAALMQQ
+416 RIAKLAAFVATLMQQ
-431 QGQQIDIDETVRAGI
+431 QGIDINIDETVRAGI

-652 SEVSVADN
+652 SEVSVADT
-660 VDEALLSESAEQSL
+660 VDEALLSETAEQNL
-674 YGSVRQAQT
+674 YANVKQAQT
-683 AVQPLLEQADYTQVL
+683 VVQPLLEQADYTQVL

-709 QFFDN
+709 QFFDQ

-720 DAALKNNRLALLKQV
+720 DAALKSNRLALLKQV

>member
-31 AQLTEADITFD
+31 EQLTEADITFD
-42 SIKAFAAPRRLALQI
+42 SIKAFAAPRRLAIQI
-57 QGISDKQPDRSEQ
+57 EGISAKQPDRTEE

-78 AFDAEGN
+78 AFDADGN
-85 LSKALRGSVSSN
+85 PTRAAMGFAKGLGIEASELSTIN
-97 IPFENS
+97 T
-103 QVLENFFRDSKDE
+103 
-116 KSNRNFK
+116 
-123 ELIDK
+123 DK
-128 INKQGYK
+128 GDYVGY
-135 EVLEELNQKSI
+135 V
-146 SFLTKYGIKISVSGT
+146 
-161 SKGSYISFEQTIQGQ
+161 QTIQGQ
-176 ATTELLPAIFQTA
+176 STTELLPTIFQTA

-220 SAVIDATIQGHQTA
+220 DAVIDATIQGRETG
-234 NQTRGHRFHSPN
+234 NQTRGHRFHSPE
-246 YHEIAHA
+246 YHTITHT
-253 GNYEQLLDGLKVVAD
+253 NDYEQLLDGLKVVVD

-279 VKALADEVN
+279 VKALSDEVN
-288 ADAIVPQDL
+288 SDAIVPQSL

-431 QGQQIDIDETVRAGI
+431 QGQEIDIDETVRAGI

-492 FSGDVLPQTPIG
+492 FSGDVLPQTAVG

-518 IFAIDQAPT
+518 IFAIGQAPT

-560 QAIKGYSDAEG
+560 QAIKGYSSSD
-571 SKIEKMGDTFTQVMA
+571 SRKIDKMGDTFTQVMA

-622 RIRAVQAFSELSQAS
+622 RIRAVQTFSELPQAS

-652 SEVSVADN
+652 SEGAVADDIN
-660 VDEALLSESAEQSL
+660 VSLLTEDTEKSL
-674 YGSVRQAQT
+674 YQTVQQAQLDVT
-683 AVQPLLEQADYTQVL
+683 PLLETANYTQVL
-698 QTLASLDEPLT
+698 QTLTSLDAPLT

-720 DAALKNNRLALLKQV
+720 DAALKANRLALLKQV

>member
-16 KSLKPLRDALQASVI
+16 KSLKPLRDALQASVTE
-31 AQLTEADITFD
+31 QLNEAEIRFD

-78 AFDAEGN
+78 ALDAEGN
-85 LSKALRGSVSSN
+85 PTRAAMGFAKGLGIEAS
-97 IPFENS
+97 
-103 QVLENFFRDSKDE
+103 
-116 KSNRNFK
+116 
-123 ELIDK
+123 ELITINTDK
-128 INKQGYK
+128 GDYVGY
-135 EVLEELNQKSI
+135 
-146 SFLTKYGIKISVSGT
+146 
-161 SKGSYISFEQTIQGQ
+161 EQTIQGQ

-220 SAVIDATIQGHQTA
+220 STVIDATIQGHQTA

-253 GNYEQLLDGLKVVAD
+253 NDYEELLGGLKVVAD

-288 ADAIVPQDL
+288 SDAIVPQYL

-311 RASFEPRFLQVPQEA
+311 RASFEARFLQVPQEA

-637 MLADS
+637 VLADS

-652 SEVSVADN
+652 SEVSVADT

-674 YGSVRQAQT
+674 YASVLQAQT
-683 AVQPLLEQADYTQVL
+683 AVKPLLEQADYTQVL